1 MAVANT
7 PEAAG
12 APASRPLH
20 AGRRFRLLFL
30 APAIVFVGLVLAF
43 GISLNRDPSSVP
55 SPLIG
60 KPVPAFSLAPV
71 KERTLGLSTADLR
84 GEVSLVNVF
93 ASWCVAC
100 REEHPLLM
108 RMKQQGLV
116 PIHGLNYKDKPDDA
130 ARWLDT
136 MGDPYTRTGADLDG
150 RVAIDWGVYGVP
162 ETFVVDRQGRIAF
175 KQIGPISPQI
185 LEGTILPLI
194 AKLRGSGSSADETVH
209 QLTPGGSDAPFR

>member
-12 APASRPLH
+12 APTSRPLH
-20 AGRRFRLLFL
+20 AAHRFRLLFL
-30 APAIVFVGLVLAF
+30 VPAIVFVGLMLAF
-43 GISLNRDPSSVP
+43 GISLNRDPNSVP

-84 GEVSLVNVF
+84 GDVSLVNVF

-108 RMKQQGLV
+108 RMKEKGLV
-116 PIHGLNYKDKPDDA
+116 PVHGLNYKDTPDDA

-162 ETFVVDRQGRIAF
+162 ETFVITKDGHIAH
-175 KQIGPISPQI
+175 KHIGAVTPKD
-185 LEGTILPLI
+185 LEETILPLI
-194 AKLRGSGSSADETVH
+194 RRLR
-209 QLTPGGSDAPFR
+209 QQ

>member
-1 MAVANT
+1 MAVVNT

-12 APASRPLH
+12 TPASRPLH
-20 AGRRFRLLFL
+20 AARRYRLLFL
-30 APAIVFVGLVLAF
+30 VPAIVFVGLMLAF

-60 KPVPAFSLAPV
+60 QPVPEFSLAPV

-84 GEVSLVNVF
+84 GDVSLVNVF

-108 RMKQQGLV
+108 RMKEQGLV

-162 ETFVVDRQGRIAF
+162 ETFVIDRQGDIAY
-175 KQIGPISPQI
+175 KQIGAITPQI
-185 LEGTILPLI
+185 LEQTIVPLV
-194 AKLRGSGSSADETVH
+194 AKLRGDTSA
-209 QLTPGGSDAPFR
+209 